1 VSFPLDY
8 LELIGCEFMIIMKS
22 ILNLA
27 LITAQA
33 NSDGLHILRDTRN
46 YGLQLAARSSLS

>member
-8 LELIGCEFMIIMKS
+8 LKLIGCYYTTIMGS

-27 LITAQA
+27 LIMA
-33 NSDGLHILRDTRN
+33 
-46 YGLQLAARSSLS
+46 